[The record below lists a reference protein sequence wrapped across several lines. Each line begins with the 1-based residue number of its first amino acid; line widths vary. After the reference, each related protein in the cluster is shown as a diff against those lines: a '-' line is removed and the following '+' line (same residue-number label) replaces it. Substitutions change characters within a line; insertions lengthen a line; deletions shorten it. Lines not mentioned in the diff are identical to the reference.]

1 MRLTGMEEMGR
12 ENHSEVT
19 LHKIVAYDVRFH
31 GRRLIFCE
39 FTGVFRL
46 LTIRMGVLGIAMQS
60 HLRVN

>member
-1 MRLTGMEEMGR
+1 MGR
-12 ENHSEVT
+12 ENHSELT

-31 GRRLIFCE
+31 GRRFIFCE